1 MILSIT
7 DYSYVC
13 FQQLTIS
20 NNVQNGT
27 LFPPR
32 TQSCSRRAACTST
45 LFSCILGGVK
55 KCSILDKVQECKLL
69 KTGLVLIDIL
79 QNGNFPQAK
88 KSEDTAKGRTQNQ

>member
-7 DYSYVC
+7 DYSYLC
-13 FQQLTIS
+13 FQQLEIS
-20 NNVQNGT
+20 NNVHYGT

-32 TQSCSRRAACTST
+32 TQGPPQRRPCTST

-79 QNGNFPQAK
+79 QNGSFPQAK
-88 KSEDTAKGRTQNQ
+88 KSEHTAKGRTQNQ

>member
-7 DYSYVC
+7 NYSYLC
-13 FQQLTIS
+13 FQQHTIS

-32 TQSCSRRAACTST
+32 THRAACSGLCTST

-69 KTGLVLIDIL
+69 KTWVVLIDIL

-88 KSEDTAKGRTQNQ
+88 KSEHTAKGRTRNQ